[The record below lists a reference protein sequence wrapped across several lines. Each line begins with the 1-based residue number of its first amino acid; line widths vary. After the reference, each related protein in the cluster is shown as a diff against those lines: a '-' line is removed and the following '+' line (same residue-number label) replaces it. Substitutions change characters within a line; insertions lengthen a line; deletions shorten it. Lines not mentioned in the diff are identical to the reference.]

1 MLAFPRLEEL
11 VFLGFWNPDEDV
23 CDEILR
29 AVRLR
34 SRSTTGVSSIKR
46 LALGC
51 EIIPDPLLNILIE
64 RYNFLWI
71 LWSGFSGKP
80 NLL

>member
-51 EIIPDPLLNILIE
+51 EIIPDPLFKYFDRTLQLFVDTLE
-64 RYNFLWI
+64 WL
-71 LWSGFSGKP
+71 
-80 NLL
+80 